1 MNITKQ
7 DLKEFVVRR
16 VTTIREEKIIMATD
30 WEQAEEMAVYDCDD
44 IKWEHVSDHETI
56 DVEELL

>member
-16 VTTIREEKIIMATD
+16 VTTIVEEKVVMATN
-30 WEQAEEMAVYDCDD
+30 WEQAEDLAIDNCDD
-44 IKWEHVSDHETI
+44 IKWEHISDHETI
-56 DVEELL
+56 DAEEV

>member
-16 VTTIREEKIIMATD
+16 VTTIVEEKIIMATD
-30 WEQAEEMAVYDCDD
+30 WEQAEDLAIEICDD

-56 DVEELL
+56 DAEEV

>member
-16 VTTIREEKIIMATD
+16 VTTIIEETVVMATD
-30 WEQAEEMAVYDCDD
+30 WEQAEDLALENCDD
-44 IKWEHVSDHETI
+44 IKWEHI
-56 DVEELL
+56 DDREEINAEEV

>member
-16 VTTIREEKIIMATD
+16 VTTIVEEKTIMATD
-30 WEQAEEMAVYDCDD
+30 WEQAEENAVHNCDD
-44 IKWEHVSDHETI
+44 IKWEHISDHKTI
-56 DVEELL
+56 DAEEV